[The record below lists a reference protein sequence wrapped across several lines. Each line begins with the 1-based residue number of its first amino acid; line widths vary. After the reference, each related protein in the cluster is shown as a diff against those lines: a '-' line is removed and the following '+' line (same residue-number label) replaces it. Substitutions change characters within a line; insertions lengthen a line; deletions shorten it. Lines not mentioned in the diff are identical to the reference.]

1 MAVHAKVNAQIE
13 APGVSVQMVDYRWR
27 RGEEIFELE
36 KDYVLRRRAHP
47 TNLGVSAII
56 GGGRQQSFGHL
67 MFFPADVSVR
77 TLAAANDELAQ
88 TIMCRFDHNWF
99 DGLADIP
106 CEWGPEELARCFDLR
121 NSRIDQAVQW
131 MGLEATSPGFASPL
145 LLESLSSVIAVEI
158 ARHFMQND
166 GGLRVRTRDG
176 KLIPSHL
183 KRIIDYID
191 SSSHKCPTI
200 DEIAAV
206 CDISSAHLRRA
217 FKNTT
222 GHTIHDYVEDVR
234 LSKARALLSE
244 TDLPLKEISYR
255 LGFAASSTFSSVF
268 RKAQGETPSGYRCR
282 TRQ

>member
-1 MAVHAKVNAQIE
+1 MTVHAKVNAQIE
-13 APGVSVQMVDYRWR
+13 APGVAVQVVDYRWR

-47 TNLGVSAII
+47 SKLGVSAVI
-56 GGGRQQSFGHL
+56 GGRQQPFGHL
-67 MFFPADVSVR
+67 MFFPADVSVQ
-77 TLAAANDELAQ
+77 TLAAANDERVQ
-88 TIMCRFDHNWF
+88 GIMCRFDHAWF
-99 DGLADIP
+99 NSLAELP
-106 CEWGPEELARCFDLR
+106 REWGPDDLARCLDLK

-131 MGLEATSPGFASPL
+131 MGMEAASPGFASPL
-145 LLESLSSVIAVEI
+145 LLESLSSVIAVET
-158 ARHFMQND
+158 ARYFMGDDSN
-166 GGLRVRTRDG
+166 LRVRTRDG

-183 KRIIDYID
+183 RRIVEYIEA
-191 SSSHKCPTI
+191 SSHKCPTI
-200 DEIAAV
+200 DEIATI

-222 GHTIHDYVEDVR
+222 GHTIHDYVENVR
-234 LSKARALLSE
+234 LGKARALLSE